1 MKAHKVTIYT
11 DGACKGNP
19 GPSGW
24 AYHISMTNE
33 PNKYVIKSGSILEG
47 TNNIAELTAVIE
59 ALSSLKST
67 CIVDLYS
74 DSMYVINGCTNWLN
88 TWRKNGYRNARNKP
102 IENMELWKQLDE
114 LLSKHSIKFNYVKE
128 YEVSD
133 LAETFN
139 MMLKKIGLRKYL
151 DLILILSCLQYE
163 EAPIDIVNKYY
174 VKN

>member
-1 MKAHKVTIYT
+1 MMKIHEVTIYT

-24 AYHISMTNE
+24 AYHISMTND

-102 IENMELWKQLDE
+102 IDNMELWKQLDG
-114 LLSKHSIKFNYVKE
+114 LLSKHSIKFNYVKGHSGNTLNDLVDQ
-128 YEVSD
+128 YASNACDQVS
-133 LAETFN
+133 
-139 MMLKKIGLRKYL
+139 IVSLR
-151 DLILILSCLQYE
+151 
-163 EAPIDIVNKYY
+163 NT
-174 VKN
+174 